1 MCNTGSSLNA
11 NRQIC
16 MEAPRCEGHLFNDA
30 VIVRDPAYL
39 PYIAAA
45 LTPARVGEYYGR
57 VLEQAGP
64 LPVDL
69 FSVPGLSAFKF
80 CRHELH
86 GRRRHPVD
94 FGVRSTEI
102 SPTMSRGTTFN
113 TPVSSSQECC
123 PCSIDRTRGAFTLA

>member
-1 MCNTGSSLNA
+1 
-11 NRQIC
+11 
-16 MEAPRCEGHLFNDA
+16 MESPRCEGNLFNDA

-69 FSVPGLSAFKF
+69 FSVPVYLLLNFVVMNSMDGGAIQSISACAPRKF
-80 CRHELH
+80 RPPCREARL
-86 GRRRHPVD
+86 
-94 FGVRSTEI
+94 
-102 SPTMSRGTTFN
+102 
-113 TPVSSSQECC
+113 
-123 PCSIDRTRGAFTLA
+123 